1 MTDKK
6 LRPKL
11 VHGETTKIKTGCG
24 NLYIT
29 LNKDGEN
36 PIEVFATLGKSGD
49 CTRCQVEALTRCI
62 STGLQYNVPLEN
74 FVKQLSGIRCPQ
86 PSFSGSK
93 EDSALSCPDAI
104 SRVLSQYVKA
114 ENE

>member
-1 MTDKK
+1 MTEKK

-11 VHGETTKIKTGCG
+11 VHGETTKVATGCG
-24 NLYIT
+24 NLYVT
-29 LNKDGEN
+29 VNKDGEN

-74 FVKQLSGIRCPQ
+74 FVKQLSGIRCPNIA
-86 PSFSGSK
+86 FGGEK
-93 EDSALSCPDAI
+93 GETILSCPDAI
-104 SRVLSQYVKA
+104 ARILKQYVK
-114 ENE
+114 EEMP